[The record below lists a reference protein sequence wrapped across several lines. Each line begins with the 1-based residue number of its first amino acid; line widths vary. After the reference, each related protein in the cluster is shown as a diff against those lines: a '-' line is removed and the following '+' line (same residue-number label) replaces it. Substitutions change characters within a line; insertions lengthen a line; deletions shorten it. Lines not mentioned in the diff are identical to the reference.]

1 MEGPKSIAAGA
12 IGSRLA
18 GRLTADLILRSPQYM
33 SCVGEY
39 EIELRGELISNT
51 DQQTSSCQG

>member
-1 MEGPKSIAAGA
+1 MEGPKQIAAGA
-12 IGSRLA
+12 IGSRIA

-39 EIELRGELISNT
+39 QIDLRGEQKDLFRKLHH
-51 DQQTSSCQG
+51 